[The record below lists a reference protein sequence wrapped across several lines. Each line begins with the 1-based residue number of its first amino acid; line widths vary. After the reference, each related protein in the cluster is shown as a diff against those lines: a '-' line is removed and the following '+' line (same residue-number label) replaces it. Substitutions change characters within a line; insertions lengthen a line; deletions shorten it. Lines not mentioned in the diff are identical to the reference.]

1 MSLTDVFGGAS
12 EKRSKKNSTL
22 INPFD
27 DDLPPPVDAIEV
39 AARKLAEVHDRL
51 RAKTAE
57 RDSRKHKLLEEVE
70 QKLVSLNEEIDDVYA
85 AYKLHRTLLRTEM
98 EKAKLNEIPMRDR
111 PPIYIKTIKGAK
123 KSITKTFLC
132 SNEGLGK
139 QAGEALWKRVPR
151 NNDRQELVVPDP
163 YDDQPSD

>member
-1 MSLTDVFGGAS
+1 MSLTDVFGGAP
-12 EKRSKKNSTL
+12 EKKVEKNSTL

-27 DDLPPPVDAIEV
+27 DGLPPPADALEIS
-39 AARKLAEVHDRL
+39 ARKLAEVHDRL

-57 RDSRKHKLLEEVE
+57 RDARKHKLLEEVK
-70 QKLVSLNEEIDDVYA
+70 QKLSSLNEEIDDVYA
-85 AYKLHRTLLRTEM
+85 AYKLHRAVLRTEM

-111 PPIYIKTIKGAK
+111 PPIYIKTVRGSK

-132 SNEGLGK
+132 SSEGLGK

-151 NNDRQELVVPDP
+151 NEDRQELVVPEP